1 MKNTLNNTVTKP
13 KVYIGFLAFL
23 IVIKLIYL
31 YFESIYNIDMLEY
44 STSPIKEEN
53 IDLLRDLEKRGH
65 LISAVGLTLF
75 FSYFIYWSTR
85 KIGANAKKSFITTI
99 VLCLSLCFGFYKG
112 LEALMDE
119 IIAANSDKRYHA
131 YYTNLLKYGI
141 ASNRFAYSS
150 YINQDDNIT
159 NKVLLSNIYLLNYV
173 DKEVIDKVK
182 EQGKEHLLDWFL
194 DNDGK
199 NEYEASKEKYEA
211 TANDIKSAWQEYNSF
226 KTDINKKM
234 EDLPDTRAIFD
245 EIQEGLK
252 DKYAKYNEAFVQY
265 DEYLKKQLHNKQN
278 YYDRLEQ
285 YFRYERT
292 KTANEKYNSTVQNI
306 FGSYIEPIE
315 WCEGNFCPTMNRV
328 EIVIRKDALE
338 KLKKQVGDMP
348 RGMGMIEFSNQTR
361 VREQVIAELR
371 SKDIQVSDNLK
382 YTNYDEFKKTLGLN
396 ESLSEEHQ
404 KAIKEFRVKFAQKT
418 GIENISLNI
427 KDFKS
432 FAMLFKDKAIEKM
445 GSEDF
450 GNEVIIKIAN
460 QDLSDFKKMY
470 AKQTLSQKESEI
482 FLEEKDFAPDSN
494 NQKAK
499 QWGDDALKML
509 YIPPF
514 AIALSLTT
522 GFTNLFCVILNIISL
537 PFFSSNSK
545 MAVIIRSSWLKI
557 VGIGAL
563 IVLTLAISALKGYKN
578 KAIALDK
585 INLENESPVVKFI
598 VPLNLGALNSIVFLE
613 KLNYKIQQNTR

>member
-1 MKNTLNNTVTKP
+1 
-13 KVYIGFLAFL
+13 
-23 IVIKLIYL
+23 
-31 YFESIYNIDMLEY
+31 
-44 STSPIKEEN
+44 
-53 IDLLRDLEKRGH
+53 
-65 LISAVGLTLF
+65 
-75 FSYFIYWSTR
+75 
-85 KIGANAKKSFITTI
+85 
-99 VLCLSLCFGFYKG
+99 
-112 LEALMDE
+112 
-119 IIAANSDKRYHA
+119 
-131 YYTNLLKYGI
+131 
-141 ASNRFAYSS
+141 
-150 YINQDDNIT
+150 
-159 NKVLLSNIYLLNYV
+159 
-173 DKEVIDKVK
+173 
-182 EQGKEHLLDWFL
+182 
-194 DNDGK
+194 
-199 NEYEASKEKYEA
+199 
-211 TANDIKSAWQEYNSF
+211 
-226 KTDINKKM
+226 
-234 EDLPDTRAIFD
+234 
-245 EIQEGLK
+245 
-252 DKYAKYNEAFVQY
+252 
-265 DEYLKKQLHNKQN
+265 
-278 YYDRLEQ
+278 
-285 YFRYERT
+285 
-292 KTANEKYNSTVQNI
+292 
-306 FGSYIEPIE
+306 
-315 WCEGNFCPTMNRV
+315 MNRV

-404 KAIKEFRVKFAQKT
+404 KAIKEFRVKFTQKT
-418 GIENISLNI
+418 WIENISLNI

-514 AIALSLTT
+514 AIALSLIT

-613 KLNYKIQQNTR
+613 KLNYKIQQNTRW